1 MEAEKGEMKSPTR
14 AERKHMKKYINGKKY
29 DTETAKEVVSRSHNA
44 ISDFSWYEETLYRKK
59 TGEFFLHGEGH
70 AASPYR
76 ERNDAMGMWGPGS
89 AIKPL
94 TFEEARAWAEEN
106 LSGDEY
112 ESIFGE
118 IADDDT
124 ECLISA
130 IVKASS
136 RDRLRRRME
145 QTGKT
150 AGQILDELIE
160 GAL

>member
-1 MEAEKGEMKSPTR
+1 
-14 AERKHMKKYINGKKY
+14 MKKYINGKKY
-29 DTETAKEVVSRSHNA
+29 DTETAREVGNWSNNRSTR
-44 ISDFSWYEETLYRKK
+44 DFSYCDETLFRKK
-59 TGEFFLHGEGH
+59 TGEYFLYGEG
-70 AASPYR
+70 
-76 ERNDAMGMWGPGS
+76 GPMSKYAVSAGQNSWSGGS
-89 AIKPL
+89 DIKPL

-112 ESIFGE
+112 EEIFGE

-136 RDRLRRRME
+136 RDRLRRAME

-160 GAL
+160 GTL

>member
-1 MEAEKGEMKSPTR
+1 
-14 AERKHMKKYINGKKY
+14 MKKYIDGKKY
-29 DTETAKEVVSRSHNA
+29 DTATAKEVGSVSHGSRR
-44 ISDFSWYEETLYRKK
+44 DYGWYQETLYRKK
-59 TGEFFLHGEGH
+59 TGEYFLHGEGH
-70 AASPYR
+70 AASPYK
-76 ERNDAMGMWGPGS
+76 ERNEAMNMWGPGS
-89 AIKPL
+89 AIRPM
-94 TFEEARAWAEEN
+94 TFDEARAWAEEN

-112 ESIFGE
+112 EEIFGE

-136 RDRLRRRME
+136 RERLRRTME